1 MGFSCTIMIK
11 GRDLT
16 KYEGGEIS
24 CKLFGL
30 GPNGSEQTSAPYR
43 LEDFRDI
50 VCRSVYGDKLK
61 EAAQDS
67 FRALQAMAKDNL
79 NSLKPNHC
87 GTCSCGEEVPFGWSK
102 EAIEKL
108 LSINPNDITYL
119 SGGY

>member
-50 VCRSVYGDKLK
+50 PEFVFIRKH
-61 EAAQDS
+61 DS
-67 FRALQAMAKDNL
+67 IL
-79 NSLKPNHC
+79 
-87 GTCSCGEEVPFGWSK
+87 
-102 EAIEKL
+102 
-108 LSINPNDITYL
+108 IT
-119 SGGY
+119 